1 MPSIP
6 GTETGKT
13 EWISVCR
20 KPRCLVKEKRRMIP
34 VREDDPYIAWRP
46 PFPEPEIRAGTT
58 ALLIVDMQRHSAH
71 RDGATLR
78 KVRAAGFE
86 DIARSFGD
94 RLDLIVPNIRRLQ
107 DAFRGAQLE
116 VIHVRIA
123 SMTSDGR
130 DRGPSHKKLGYVAAP
145 GSSNAEILPE
155 LAPAGDELV
164 FNKTAGSVF
173 CATNIEYVLR
183 NLGITTLVVTG
194 IVTTGCVH
202 TAVTDAADRGFHVIL
217 VEDGCGAL
225 VPEMHWASIRIL
237 RDVYAKILTTSE
249 VLDRV
254 HALGARL
261 AVAH

>member
-1 MPSIP
+1 
-6 GTETGKT
+6 
-13 EWISVCR
+13 
-20 KPRCLVKEKRRMIP
+20 MIP
-34 VREDDPYIAWRP
+34 LRENDPYIGWRP
-46 PFPEPEIRAGTT
+46 PFPEPEMRAGSA

-78 KVRAAGFE
+78 KVRAAGFA
-86 DIARSFGD
+86 DAARGFSE

-107 DAFRGAQLE
+107 DAFREAGLE

-123 SMTSDGR
+123 SMTANGR
-130 DRGPSHKKLGYVAAP
+130 DRGPSHKKLGHGAAP
-145 GSSNAEILPE
+145 GSADAEILPE

-164 FNKTAGSVF
+164 FSKTAGSVF

-194 IVTTGCVH
+194 IVTSGCVH

-225 VPEMHWASIRIL
+225 LPEMHWASIRIL
-237 RDVYAKILTTSE
+237 RDVYAKILSTDE
-249 VLDRV
+249 VLARV
-254 HALGARL
+254 EAVDAHA
-261 AVAH
+261 AVAD

>member
-1 MPSIP
+1 M
-6 GTETGKT
+6 
-13 EWISVCR
+13 
-20 KPRCLVKEKRRMIP
+20 
-34 VREDDPYIAWRP
+34 
-46 PFPEPEIRAGTT
+46 
-58 ALLIVDMQRHSAH
+58 
-71 RDGATLR
+71 R

-86 DIARSFGD
+86 NAARGFGE

-107 DAFRGAQLE
+107 DSFREAGLE

-123 SMTSDGR
+123 SMTTDGR
-130 DRGPSHKKLGYVAAP
+130 DRGPSHKKLGHAAAP
-145 GSSNAEILPE
+145 TSPDAEILPE

-173 CATNIEYVLR
+173 CSTNFEYVLR
-183 NLGITTLVVTG
+183 NLDITTLVVTG

-254 HALGARL
+254 HALGARV

>member
-1 MPSIP
+1 
-6 GTETGKT
+6 
-13 EWISVCR
+13 
-20 KPRCLVKEKRRMIP
+20 MIP

-71 RDGATLR
+71 RDGATMR
-78 KVRAAGFE
+78 KVRTAGFE
-86 DIARSFGD
+86 DVARGFGE
-94 RLDLIVPNIRRLQ
+94 RLDLIVPNIHRLQ
-107 DAFRGAQLE
+107 DAFREAGLE

-130 DRGPSHKKLGYVAAP
+130 DRGPSHKKLGHAAAP
-145 GSSNAEILPE
+145 ASPDAEILPE
-155 LAPAGDELV
+155 LAPAGDEIV
-164 FNKTAGSVF
+164 FSKTAGSVF

-202 TAVTDAADRGFHVIL
+202 TAVTDAADRGFHVIM

-249 VLDRV
+249 VLARV
-254 HALGARL
+254 HTLGAGAR
-261 AVAH
+261 VAD

>member
-1 MPSIP
+1 
-6 GTETGKT
+6 
-13 EWISVCR
+13 
-20 KPRCLVKEKRRMIP
+20 MIP
-34 VREDDPYIAWRP
+34 ARETDPYIAWRP
-46 PFPEPEIRAGTT
+46 PFPEPEIRPGTT

-86 DIARSFGD
+86 DVARGFSE
-94 RLDLIVPNIRRLQ
+94 RLDVIVPNIRRLQ
-107 DAFRGAQLE
+107 DAFRGAGLE

-123 SMTSDGR
+123 SMTADGR
-130 DRGPSHKKLGYVAAP
+130 DRGPSHKKLGHSAAP
-145 GSSNAEILPE
+145 TSPDAEVLPE

-225 VPEMHWASIRIL
+225 VPEMHWNSIRIL
-237 RDVYAKILTTSE
+237 RDVYAKIVTTDE
-249 VLDRV
+249 VLERV
-254 HALGARL
+254 NAHGARS
-261 AVAH
+261 AVAPP

>member
-1 MPSIP
+1 M
-6 GTETGKT
+6 
-13 EWISVCR
+13 
-20 KPRCLVKEKRRMIP
+20 KEKRRMIP

-78 KVRAAGFE
+78 KVRAAGFA
-86 DIARSFGD
+86 DVARGFGE

-107 DAFRGAQLE
+107 EAFREAELE
-116 VIHVRIA
+116 IIHVRIA

-130 DRGPSHKKLGYVAAP
+130 DRGPSHKKLGHAAAP
-145 GSSNAEILPE
+145 GSPDAEILPE

-225 VPEMHWASIRIL
+225 LPEMHWASIRIL

-254 HALGARL
+254 HALNGRV

>member
-1 MPSIP
+1 
-6 GTETGKT
+6 
-13 EWISVCR
+13 
-20 KPRCLVKEKRRMIP
+20 MIP

-71 RDGATLR
+71 RDGATMR
-78 KVRAAGFE
+78 KVRTAGFE
-86 DIARSFGD
+86 DVARGFGE
-94 RLDLIVPNIRRLQ
+94 RLDLIVPNIHRLQ
-107 DAFRGAQLE
+107 DAFREAGLE

-130 DRGPSHKKLGYVAAP
+130 DRGPSHKKLGHAAAP
-145 GSSNAEILPE
+145 ASPDAEILPE
-155 LAPAGDELV
+155 LAPAGDEIV
-164 FNKTAGSVF
+164 FSKTAGSVF

-249 VLDRV
+249 VLERV
-254 HALGARL
+254 HALDGRV

>member
-1 MPSIP
+1 MIP
-6 GTETGKT
+6 G
-13 EWISVCR
+13 
-20 KPRCLVKEKRRMIP
+20 
-34 VREDDPYIAWRP
+34 REEDPYIAWRP
-46 PFPEPEIRAGTT
+46 VFPEPEVRGGTT

-78 KVRAAGFE
+78 KVRAAGFA
-86 DIARSFGD
+86 DVARGFGE

-107 DAFRGAQLE
+107 EAFREAELE
-116 VIHVRIA
+116 IIHVRIA

-130 DRGPSHKKLGYVAAP
+130 DRGPSHKKLGHAAAP
-145 GSSNAEILPE
+145 GSPDAEILPE
-155 LAPAGDELV
+155 LAPTGDELV

-254 HALGARL
+254 HALGARM
-261 AVAH
+261 AVAN

>member
-1 MPSIP
+1 MN
-6 GTETGKT
+6 GNELNAAL
-13 EWISVCR
+13 
-20 KPRCLVKEKRRMIP
+20 PRDGERRMMIP
-34 VREDDPYIAWRP
+34 ARQDDPYIAWRP
-46 PFPEPEIRAGTT
+46 PFPEVEIRAGTT

-86 DIARSFGD
+86 DVARGFGE

-107 DAFRGAQLE
+107 DSFREAGLE

-123 SMTSDGR
+123 SMTADGR
-130 DRGPSHKKLGYVAAP
+130 DRGPSHKKLGHVAAP
-145 GSSNAEILPE
+145 GSSDADILPQ
-155 LAPAGDELV
+155 LAPVGDELV
-164 FNKTAGSVF
+164 LDKTAGSVF

-194 IVTTGCVH
+194 VVTTGCVH

-225 VPEMHWASIRIL
+225 LPEMHWASIRIL
-237 RDVYAKILTTSE
+237 RDVYAKVLSAAE
-249 VLDRV
+249 VID
-254 HALGARL
+254 RL
-261 AVAH
+261 AAMSNASSALVAALV

>member
-1 MPSIP
+1 
-6 GTETGKT
+6 
-13 EWISVCR
+13 
-20 KPRCLVKEKRRMIP
+20 MIP

-86 DIARSFGD
+86 DIARTFGD

-217 VEDGCGAL
+217 VEDSCGAL

-254 HALGARL
+254 HALGARV

>member
-1 MPSIP
+1 M
-6 GTETGKT
+6 
-13 EWISVCR
+13 
-20 KPRCLVKEKRRMIP
+20 MIP
-34 VREDDPYIAWRP
+34 AREDDPYIAWRP

-71 RDGATLR
+71 RDGATMR

-86 DIARSFGD
+86 DVARGFGE

-107 DAFRGAQLE
+107 DAFREAGLE

-123 SMTSDGR
+123 SMTADGR
-130 DRGPSHKKLGYVAAP
+130 DRGPSHKKLGHAAAP
-145 GSSNAEILPE
+145 ASPDAEILPE

-237 RDVYAKILTTSE
+237 RDVYAKILSTSE

-254 HALGARL
+254 HALGARV

>member
-1 MPSIP
+1 
-6 GTETGKT
+6 
-13 EWISVCR
+13 
-20 KPRCLVKEKRRMIP
+20 MIP
-34 VREDDPYIAWRP
+34 AREVDPYIAWRP
-46 PFPEPEIRAGTT
+46 PFPEPEIRVGTT

-86 DIARSFGD
+86 DVARGFCE
-94 RLDLIVPNIRRLQ
+94 RLDLIVPNILRLQ
-107 DAFRGAQLE
+107 DAFRGAGLE

-123 SMTSDGR
+123 SMTADGR
-130 DRGPSHKKLGYVAAP
+130 DRGPSHKKLGHAAAP
-145 GSSNAEILPE
+145 GSPDAEILPE
-155 LAPAGDELV
+155 LAPADNELV
-164 FNKTAGSVF
+164 FSKTAGSVF

-225 VPEMHWASIRIL
+225 LPEMHWASIRIL
-237 RDVYAKILTTSE
+237 RDVYAKVLTTAD
-249 VLDRV
+249 VLERL
-254 HALGARL
+254 HAVSAH
-261 AVAH
+261 AIVAN

>member
-1 MPSIP
+1 
-6 GTETGKT
+6 
-13 EWISVCR
+13 
-20 KPRCLVKEKRRMIP
+20 MIP
-34 VREDDPYIAWRP
+34 DREFDPYIGWRP
-46 PFPEPEIRAGTT
+46 PFPEPELRPGTT

-71 RDGATLR
+71 PDGTTLR
-78 KVRAAGFE
+78 KVRAAGYE
-86 DIARSFGD
+86 DVARGFCD

-107 DAFRGAQLE
+107 DAVRAAGLE

-123 SMTSDGR
+123 SMTADGR
-130 DRGPSHKKLGYVAAP
+130 DRGPSHKKLGHAAAP
-145 GSSNAEILPE
+145 DSGEAEILPA
-155 LAPAGDELV
+155 LAPVGDELV
-164 FNKTAGSVF
+164 FSKTAGSVF

-237 RDVYAKILTTSE
+237 RDVYAKVLSTAE
-249 VLDRV
+249 VLARV
-254 HALGARL
+254 EALS
-261 AVAH
+261 

>member
-1 MPSIP
+1 
-6 GTETGKT
+6 
-13 EWISVCR
+13 
-20 KPRCLVKEKRRMIP
+20 MIP
-34 VREDDPYIAWRP
+34 ARDDDPYIAWRP
-46 PFPEPEIRAGTT
+46 HFPEPEIRVSAT

-86 DIARSFGD
+86 DVARGFAE
-94 RLDLIVPNIRRLQ
+94 RLDLIVQNIRRLQ
-107 DAFRGAQLE
+107 DAFREAGLE

-130 DRGPSHKKLGYVAAP
+130 DRGPSHKKLGHVAAP
-145 GSSNAEILPE
+145 DSPDAEILPE
-155 LAPAGDELV
+155 LAPVGDELV
-164 FNKTAGSVF
+164 FSKTAGSVF

-225 VPEMHWASIRIL
+225 VPEMHWASIRML
-237 RDVYAKILTTSE
+237 RDVYAKILSTSD
-249 VLDRV
+249 VVDRV
-254 HALGARL
+254 AALGVPAD
-261 AVAH
+261 VAD

>member
-1 MPSIP
+1 
-6 GTETGKT
+6 
-13 EWISVCR
+13 
-20 KPRCLVKEKRRMIP
+20 MIP
-34 VREDDPYIAWRP
+34 AREIDPYIAWRP
-46 PFPEPEIRAGTT
+46 PFPEPEIRAGAT

-71 RDGATLR
+71 RDGATFR

-86 DIARSFGD
+86 DVARGFGE
-94 RLDLIVPNIRRLQ
+94 RLGHIVPNIRCLQ
-107 DAFRGAQLE
+107 DAFRGAGLE

-123 SMTSDGR
+123 SMTADGR
-130 DRGPSHKKLGYVAAP
+130 DRGPSHKKLGHAAAP
-145 GSSNAEILPE
+145 SSPDAEILPE

-164 FNKTAGSVF
+164 FSKTSGSVF

-237 RDVYAKILTTSE
+237 RDVYAKVLSTAE
-249 VLDRV
+249 VLERV
-254 HALGARL
+254 NALGARS
-261 AVAH
+261 VAD

>member
-1 MPSIP
+1 M
-6 GTETGKT
+6 ERH
-13 EWISVCR
+13 CR
-20 KPRCLVKEKRRMIP
+20 R
-34 VREDDPYIAWRP
+34 
-46 PFPEPEIRAGTT
+46 F
-58 ALLIVDMQRHSAH
+58 
-71 RDGATLR
+71 AT
-78 KVRAAGFE
+78 AGFE
-86 DIARSFGD
+86 DVARGFGE

-107 DAFRGAQLE
+107 DAFRGAGLE

-123 SMTSDGR
+123 SMTADGR
-130 DRGPSHKKLGYVAAP
+130 DRGPSHKKLGHAAAP
-145 GSSNAEILPE
+145 NSLDAEILPE

-173 CATNIEYVLR
+173 CSTNIEYVLR

-237 RDVYAKILTTSE
+237 RDVYAKILSTSE

-254 HALGARL
+254 HALAARA
-261 AVAH
+261 AVAD

>member
-1 MPSIP
+1 
-6 GTETGKT
+6 
-13 EWISVCR
+13 
-20 KPRCLVKEKRRMIP
+20 MIP
-34 VREDDPYIAWRP
+34 ARETDPYIAWRP
-46 PFPEPEIRAGTT
+46 PFPEPEIRSGTT

-86 DIARSFGD
+86 DVAHDFSE
-94 RLDLIVPNIRRLQ
+94 RLDVIVPNIRRLQ
-107 DAFRGAQLE
+107 DAFRGAGLE

-123 SMTSDGR
+123 SMTADGR
-130 DRGPSHKKLGYVAAP
+130 DRGLSHKKLGHAAALTSP
-145 GSSNAEILPE
+145 DAEILPE
-155 LAPAGDELV
+155 LAPTGDELV

-225 VPEMHWASIRIL
+225 VPEMHWSSIRML
-237 RDVYAKILTTSE
+237 RDVYAKILTTDE
-249 VLDRV
+249 ALERV
-254 HALGARL
+254 NVLGAHS
-261 AVAH
+261 AAAD